1 LCFAILYYG
10 SRDELKSCNK
20 IEIRKEESEMK
31 KKLGTILLALIL
43 LATLA
48 ACGSST
54 PTPALDV
61 ETVAFETYTGIM
73 QRLSLEDKETGAFDI
88 DFVMEM
94 DMSFLGEEI
103 HSVSNGNMQM
113 IVDGDHLQL
122 AMTMETDMSALGLP
136 PMVMEM
142 YMVVEDD
149 SLTELRMIV
158 DGDDVSE
165 IFPTEMLE
173 DMADDMFGDAISMPE
188 FDMDAF
194 QSVEI
199 EEVDGNTVIHMVL
212 DGEELSEFV
221 SAAMDDQL
229 AMLDGFGVE
238 MHIEI
243 ADILMSV
250 TVDENENPVY
260 MTMEM
265 EMRMGFG
272 DDLAD
277 ELAELGGEEMVI
289 RMVTVYTFNG
299 FDDSV
304 EITLV

>member
-1 LCFAILYYG
+1 
-10 SRDELKSCNK
+10 
-20 IEIRKEESEMK
+20 MK